1 MLARPVVEVADEPP
15 YAKPYQ
21 AHCIVGGKERDQVA
35 GIFLVSLGCWGVF
48 TPPKVSA

>member
-1 MLARPVVEVADEPP
+1 MLAWPMLEVADEPP

-21 AHCIVGGKERDQVA
+21 ARCIVGGKESDWVV

-48 TPPKVSA
+48 TPPKVNA